1 MNPLLVNFTTKFQ
14 SVPFDKI
21 KNEHFIPGLKEAIQ
35 IAKGQIEKIKQ
46 NHQKPNFENVMVA
59 FELSSEK
66 VDLISS
72 IFFNLYSAETND
84 ELSKLAKD
92 FSPLLTEFGNDLILD
107 QKLFEKVKA
116 VYDQVEFL
124 NLSTEERTLLIKRY
138 REFVRNGALLSEDQ
152 KKELRE
158 IDNELSKLTVGF
170 SEHVLAETN
179 NFEMVLSEKE
189 ETEGLP
195 ESFLEAAALAAK
207 EKGLENKWLITLD
220 YPSYGPFMTYSSR
233 RDLRKKLFIAY
244 GSRANKTGPNDNREI
259 VKKISSLRFKRANL
273 LGFKNHSDYVL
284 QERMAESSNRVLGFL
299 KELIDFSKPAA
310 LREFKEL
317 TNFAKRNGGPEILEA
332 WDFSYWY
339 EKYKQEKFDLSD
351 EMLRPYFKLENVL
364 NGVFAVAKKLYGIE
378 YKKIEGV
385 PVYHKD
391 VEVFEVMDS
400 KGAYL
405 GLFYTDFFPR
415 PGKRNGA
422 WMTSFKNQ
430 KKIEGVDHRPHISIV
445 CNFTKPTPTKPSL
458 LNFNEVTTLFHEFGH
473 SLHGMLSDCNFE
485 SISGTNVY
493 WDFVELPSQ
502 IMENW
507 AYEKECLDLF
517 AKHYI
522 TGEKIPE
529 DLIKKIKESS
539 NFFEGLVSLRQ
550 NGLAL
555 IDMAWHMDDPS
566 NIKDV
571 EKFEKEVTSETR
583 IFPEVPGVNTSVSF
597 SHIFAGG
604 YSAGYYSYK
613 WAEVLD
619 ADAFELFQEEGIF
632 NPLVAQKFKDE
643 ILSKGGSN
651 HPSKL
656 YEKFRGRQPSIKAL
670 LKRGGLLVSKV

>member
-1 MNPLLVNFTTKFQ
+1 MNPLLAKFTTKFQ

-35 IAKGQIEKIKQ
+35 IAKGQIEEIKQ
-46 NHQKPNFENVMVA
+46 NPQKPNFENVILA

-66 VDLISS
+66 VDSISS

-116 VYDQVEFL
+116 VYEQMEFL
-124 NLSTEERTLLIKRY
+124 NLSTEERTLLTKRY

-152 KKELRE
+152 KIELRE

-170 SEHVLAETN
+170 SEHILAETN

-220 YPSYGPFMTYSSR
+220 FPSYGPFMTYSSR

-244 GSRANKTGPNDNREI
+244 GSRAFKSGPNDNRDI
-259 VKKISSLRFKRANL
+259 VKKISSLRFKRASL

-284 QERMAESSNRVLGFL
+284 QERMAENSNRVLGFL

-310 LREFKEL
+310 LKEIKDL
-317 TNFAKRNGGPEILEA
+317 TDFAKRNGGPEILEA
-332 WDFSYWY
+332 WDFSYWL
-339 EKYKQEKFDLSD
+339 EKFKQEKFDLSD

-430 KKIEGVDHRPHISIV
+430 KKIEGIDHRPHISIV

-517 AKHYI
+517 AKHYE
-522 TGEKIPE
+522 TGEKIPD
-529 DLIKKIKESS
+529 DLVKKIKESS
-539 NFFEGLVSLRQ
+539 NFFEGLASLRQ

-566 NIKDV
+566 NIENV

-632 NPLVAQKFKDE
+632 NPLVAQKFKEE

>member
-14 SVPFDKI
+14 TVPFDKI

-35 IAKGQIEKIKQ
+35 IAKGQIETIKQ
-46 NHQKPNFENVMVA
+46 NPQKPNFENVILA

-116 VYDQVEFL
+116 VYDQMEIL
-124 NLSTEERTLLIKRY
+124 NLSTEERTLLTKRY

-170 SEHVLAETN
+170 SEHILAETN

-195 ESFLEAAALAAK
+195 ESFLEAAAMAAK

-244 GSRANKTGPNDNREI
+244 GSRAFKSGPNDNREI
-259 VKKISSLRFKRANL
+259 VKKISSLRFKRASL

-284 QERMAESSNRVLGFL
+284 QERMAENSNIVLGFL

-310 LREFKEL
+310 LKEIKDL
-317 TNFAKRNGGPEILEA
+317 TDFAKRNGGPEILEG
-332 WDFSYWY
+332 WDFSYWL
-339 EKYKQEKFDLSD
+339 EKFKQEKFDLSD

-430 KKIEGVDHRPHISIV
+430 KKIEGVDYRPHISIV

-517 AKHYI
+517 AKHYE

-529 DLIKKIKESS
+529 DLVKKIKESS
-539 NFFEGLVSLRQ
+539 NFFEGLASLRQ

-643 ILSKGGSN
+643 ILSKGGSQ

-670 LKRGGLLVSKV
+670 LKRGGLLVSKA

>member
-1 MNPLLVNFTTKFQ
+1 
-14 SVPFDKI
+14 
-21 KNEHFIPGLKEAIQ
+21 
-35 IAKGQIEKIKQ
+35 
-46 NHQKPNFENVMVA
+46 
-59 FELSSEK
+59 
-66 VDLISS
+66 
-72 IFFNLYSAETND
+72 
-84 ELSKLAKD
+84 
-92 FSPLLTEFGNDLILD
+92 
-107 QKLFEKVKA
+107 
-116 VYDQVEFL
+116 
-124 NLSTEERTLLIKRY
+124 
-138 REFVRNGALLSEDQ
+138 
-152 KKELRE
+152 
-158 IDNELSKLTVGF
+158 
-170 SEHVLAETN
+170 
-179 NFEMVLSEKE
+179 
-189 ETEGLP
+189 
-195 ESFLEAAALAAK
+195 
-207 EKGLENKWLITLD
+207 
-220 YPSYGPFMTYSSR
+220 MTYSSR

-244 GSRANKTGPNDNREI
+244 GSRAFKSGPNDNREI
-259 VKKISSLRFKRANL
+259 VKKISSLRFKRASL

-284 QERMAESSNRVLGFL
+284 QERMAENSNRVLGFL

-310 LREFKEL
+310 LKEIKDL
-317 TNFAKRNGGPEILEA
+317 TDFAKRNGGPEILEG
-332 WDFSYWY
+332 WDFSYWL
-339 EKYKQEKFDLSD
+339 EKFKQEKFDLSD

-400 KGAYL
+400 KRAYL
-405 GLFYTDFFPR
+405 GLFYADFFPR

-517 AKHYI
+517 AKHYE

-539 NFFEGLVSLRQ
+539 NFFEGLASLRQ

-566 NIKDV
+566 YIEDV
-571 EKFEKEVTSETR
+571 EKFERQVTSETR

-632 NPLVAQKFKDE
+632 NPLVAQKFKEE
-643 ILSKGGSN
+643 ILSKGGSQ

-670 LKRGGLLVSKV
+670 LKRGGLLVSKA